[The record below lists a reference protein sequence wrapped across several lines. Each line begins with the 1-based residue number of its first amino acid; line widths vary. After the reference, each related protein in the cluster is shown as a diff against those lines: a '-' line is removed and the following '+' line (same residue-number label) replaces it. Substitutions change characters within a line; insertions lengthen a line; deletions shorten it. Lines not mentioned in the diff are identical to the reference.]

1 MHPLVRDA
9 VYLDIPAGERELQHG
24 RAADALAAANAA
36 DEEVAAQLVHA
47 PRRGDPSTV
56 ERLRAA
62 AREAERRGGP
72 ETGITYL
79 TRALQE
85 PPPPELR
92 PELDFELGIAASA
105 VNVPMAVEHLARAYD
120 DLADPIKSATAA
132 FVLAQ
137 SQLFIGAAKEGA
149 AFARRAAA
157 DLPPQL
163 ADIRQM
169 IEGVEL
175 IAVFFGADP
184 GALDRLAHYREA
196 RKTDGVGAKM
206 IAAASAFAW
215 AASGGPAAQVEALA
229 LEAISGGE
237 LLASGNGLSWSAVTV
252 ALMLCESSRAPEWNR
267 VQREEAYRRGSRFSV
282 SSCELFEGAHML
294 IATGDLQEGV
304 EAVRISLRLQELW
317 GSDATGDSWAR
328 ALAGLGELLIG
339 DPVQARAALGAAPPD
354 DEESD
359 GANLWR
365 RTQAELLLA
374 DGRAGEALEQAEL
387 MGRSARHVKHPDWK
401 PWQSLKARAL
411 AQLGQ
416 PDEAIAAMEA
426 ELELARTVG
435 GRRVVGRCLRQLAE
449 LEGDAG
455 EGRLHDA
462 IERLSGTPAR
472 LELARA
478 LAALGGLLRRTRRP
492 TEAREPLR
500 QALELAEA
508 CGAATLVESVRSELY
523 ATGARP
529 RTAAL
534 AGVDSLTARELRVAT
549 LARDGQTNREIAQTL
564 FVTPK
569 TVEVHLSSA
578 YRKLDIRSRRDLAGA
593 LGD

>member
-1 MHPLVRDA
+1 M
-9 VYLDIPAGERELQHG
+9 
-24 RAADALAAANAA
+24 
-36 DEEVAAQLVHA
+36 
-47 PRRGDPSTV
+47 
-56 ERLRAA
+56 
-62 AREAERRGGP
+62 
-72 ETGITYL
+72 
-79 TRALQE
+79 QE

-137 SQLFIGAAKEGA
+137 SQLFIGAAREGA

-215 AASGGPAAQVEALA
+215 AAGGGPAAEVEALA

-267 VQREEAYRRGSRFSV
+267 MQREEAYRRGSRFSV

-339 DPVQARAALGAAPPD
+339 DAAQARAALGAAPPRTR
-354 DEESD
+354 SPTARTCG
-359 GANLWR
+359 GAR
-365 RTQAELLLA
+365 RPSCCWPTAT
-374 DGRAGEALEQAEL
+374 R
-387 MGRSARHVKHPDWK
+387 ARH
-401 PWQSLKARAL
+401 S
-411 AQLGQ
+411 
-416 PDEAIAAMEA
+416 
-426 ELELARTVG
+426 
-435 GRRVVGRCLRQLAE
+435 
-449 LEGDAG
+449 
-455 EGRLHDA
+455 
-462 IERLSGTPAR
+462 
-472 LELARA
+472 
-478 LAALGGLLRRTRRP
+478 
-492 TEAREPLR
+492 
-500 QALELAEA
+500 
-508 CGAATLVESVRSELY
+508 
-523 ATGARP
+523 
-529 RTAAL
+529 
-534 AGVDSLTARELRVAT
+534 
-549 LARDGQTNREIAQTL
+549 
-564 FVTPK
+564 
-569 TVEVHLSSA
+569 
-578 YRKLDIRSRRDLAGA
+578 SRRS
-593 LGD
+593 